1 MPLKYIS
8 DSPLCLKWY
17 STTVHPLKLSSPS
30 CGKGCLTLQGVA
42 QGFLLT
48 RPLLSPSSQASLG
61 LRGSHVWSCL
71 QGEAPGQ
78 QSPGVGSVSL
88 AV

>member
-1 MPLKYIS
+1 MSKMVQYYCPLPEAFIS
-8 DSPLCLKWY
+8 QPWKRL
-17 STTVHPLKLSSPS
+17 
-30 CGKGCLTLQGVA
+30 CLTLQGVA

-48 RPLLSPSSQASLG
+48 QPLLSPSSQASLG

-71 QGEAPGQ
+71 QGEVPGQ
-78 QSPGVGSVSL
+78 QSLGVRSVSL